1 MSGYTEN
8 QRVRIGMAKRVYFAF
23 HYQDVADL
31 RANVVRKH
39 NFTKGVELAGYYDYS
54 IWEETKK
61 TSDIALK
68 RLINGE
74 LENTSVTA
82 VLIGSQTYARRWVRY
97 ELMKS
102 VERGNSLLGIHI
114 NTIKGKDQQTKP
126 LGPDPLAHLGLQISA
141 DGKKG
146 SPTVWDGQKWV
157 FYSDLDPFDINEQPA
172 AQRGKNLQ
180 LSHWFKTYDWVAN
193 DGFDNFSSW
202 IE

>member
-1 MSGYTEN
+1 
-8 QRVRIGMAKRVYFAF
+8 MAKKVYFAF
-23 HYQDVADL
+23 HYEDVIEL

-54 IWEETKK
+54 IWEESKK

-102 VERGNSLLGIHI
+102 VERGNRLLGIHI
-114 NTIKGKDQQTKP
+114 TSIKGKDQKTKT
-126 LGPDPLAHLGLQISA
+126 LGPDPLAHLGLQIS
-141 DGKKG
+141 DNGKRG
-146 SPTVWDGQKWV
+146 QPTVWDGQKWV
-157 FYSDLDPFDINEQPA
+157 FYSDLDAFDINEQPVA
-172 AQRGKNLQ
+172 KRGNNYQ
-180 LSHWFKTYDWVAN
+180 LSHWYKTYDWVAN
-193 DGFDNFSSW
+193 DGFNNFSSW
-202 IE
+202 ID

>member
-1 MSGYTEN
+1 MGGYPGN
-8 QRVRIGMAKRVYFAF
+8 LRVRIGVAKKVYFAF
-23 HYQDVADL
+23 HYEDVADL

-39 NFTKGVELAGYYDYS
+39 NFTKGVEKAGYYDYS
-54 IWEETKK
+54 IWEEAKK

-102 VERGNSLLGIHI
+102 VERGNRLLGIHI
-114 NTIKGKDQQTKP
+114 NSIKGKDQRTKP
-126 LGPDPLAHLGLQISA
+126 LGPDPLSHLGLQIGA

-157 FYSDLDPFDINEQPA
+157 FYSDLAPFDINEQPA
-172 AQRGKNLQ
+172 AQRGNNLQ
-180 LSHWFKTYDWVAN
+180 LSHWYNTYDWVVN
-193 DGFDNFSSW
+193 DGFNNFSSW

>member
-1 MSGYTEN
+1 
-8 QRVRIGMAKRVYFAF
+8 MAKKVYFAF
-23 HYQDVADL
+23 HYEDVIEL

-54 IWEETKK
+54 IWEESKK

-102 VERGNSLLGIHI
+102 VERGNRLLGIHI
-114 NTIKGKDQQTKP
+114 NSIKGKDQKTKT
-126 LGPDPLAHLGLQISA
+126 LGPDPLAHLGLQIS
-141 DGKKG
+141 DNGKRG
-146 SPTVWDGQKWV
+146 QPTVWDGQKWV
-157 FYSDLDPFDINEQPA
+157 FYSDLDAFDINEQPVVK
-172 AQRGKNLQ
+172 RGNNYQ
-180 LSHWFKTYDWVAN
+180 LSHWYKTYDWVAN
-193 DGFDNFSSW
+193 DGFNNFSSW
-202 IE
+202 ID

>member
-1 MSGYTEN
+1 
-8 QRVRIGMAKRVYFAF
+8 MAKKVYFAF
-23 HYQDVADL
+23 HYEDVAEL

-54 IWEETKK
+54 IWEESKK

-102 VERGNSLLGIHI
+102 VERGNRVLGIHI
-114 NTIKGKDQQTKP
+114 NSIKGKDQKTKT
-126 LGPDPLAHLGLQISA
+126 LGPDPLDHLGLQIS
-141 DGKKG
+141 DNGKRG
-146 SPTVWDGQKWV
+146 RPTVWDGQKWV
-157 FYSDLDPFDINEQPA
+157 FYSDLDAFEINEQPIA
-172 AQRGKNLQ
+172 TRGNNYQ
-180 LSHWFKTYDWVAN
+180 LSHWYKTYDWVAN
-193 DGFDNFSSW
+193 DGFNNFSSW
-202 IE
+202 ID